1 MLDVTDDMKF
11 SFKSQWKKF
20 IYEISLI
27 SAGDSNTHLSVNVYL
42 TTYADYVNTLFDY
55 FSCHQSHPIKVGSF
69 NKIAFNINN
78 WPQTIFYF
86 LYLDNIKVRQ
96 PTNTKISIYICYWL
110 FSLVSYFI
118 DDVLKM
124 GHIWRNILV
133 LYSYS
138 NNAFFCLALLQQT

>member
-96 PTNTKISIYICYWL
+96 PTNTKISIYICYWFIPSCVIL
-110 FSLVSYFI
+110 HRWRSENGSYTNSSFNTSP
-118 DDVLKM
+118 D
-124 GHIWRNILV
+124 
-133 LYSYS
+133 
-138 NNAFFCLALLQQT
+138 C